1 MIRKMDYEKI
11 LSKITPT
18 RQEKETIKEFTNK
31 LIKTINRIAK
41 KKNIKAKATL
51 VGSVAKGTWLKGEAD
66 IDIFIKFP
74 LETPEEKLKKN
85 GLQLGYECI
94 KAIGGWAEERYAAHP
109 YVTGHIKGYEVDL
122 VPCYDIKEAS
132 QLKSAVDRT
141 ILHTRYIKK
150 NLKEEQI
157 KEVLLLKRFMKALG
171 AYGSEFK
178 VGGFA
183 GYLCELLIIAYGNF
197 KGVLKAAALRWRKGQ
212 IIDIEGHGTG
222 KYFNDP
228 LIVIDP
234 TDKNRNVAAALTQQK
249 LSEFIIVARN
259 FLENPKE
266 DYFQEVEYSH
276 DKEKIQAKFR
286 ERESKCIIL
295 EFNPPSVPADTLY
308 PQLKKTMDTLVSHLS
323 MEGFKVNRSS
333 YWTDEEKSS
342 LIIFEFETWKL
353 PAYRRHMGPRIW
365 SRKHTRRFHKKYG
378 DRIWVEGDRLF
389 VERKRKA
396 TKPETCLKSLLTE
409 IEYLGVGK
417 HIKEEL
423 KKGYRILDINE
434 YLEGEPS
441 QEALEFLDAF
451 LEPGKHLWRS

>member
-1 MIRKMDYEKI
+1 MIRMDYEKI

-18 RQEKETIKEFTNK
+18 RQEKKAVKGFTNK
-31 LIKTINRIAK
+31 LIKTINDIAE
-41 KKNIKAKATL
+41 KKNIKAKAAL

-74 LETPEEKLKKN
+74 LKTPKEKLKKH
-85 GLQLGYECI
+85 GLQLGHECI
-94 KAIGGWAEERYAAHP
+94 RTMKGQAEEKYAAHP
-109 YVTGHIKGYEVDL
+109 YVTGHIKGYEVDI
-122 VPCYDIKEAS
+122 VPCYDITDAS

-150 NLKEEQI
+150 NLKKEQI
-157 KEVLLLKRFMKALG
+157 KEVLLLKKFMKAIG

-183 GYLCELLIIAYGNF
+183 GYLCELLIIAYENF
-197 KGVLKAAALRWRKGQ
+197 KGVLEAAALKWRKGQ

-222 KYFNDP
+222 KYFKNP

-249 LSEFIIVARN
+249 FSEFIIVARN

-266 DYFQEVEYSH
+266 DYFQEIKYSH
-276 DKEKIQAKFR
+276 DKEKIHAKFKQ
-286 ERESKCIIL
+286 RESKCIIL
-295 EFNPPSVPADTLY
+295 EFNPPNVPADTLY

-323 MEGFKVNRSS
+323 KEGFKVNRSS
-333 YWTDEEKSS
+333 YWTDEKKNG

-353 PAYRRHMGPRIW
+353 PAYRKHMGPRVW
-365 SRKHTRRFHKKYG
+365 SKKHTRRFHKKYG
-378 DRIWVEGDRLF
+378 DKIWMEGDRLF
-389 VERKRKA
+389 VEKKRK
-396 TKPETCLKSLLTE
+396 TTRPETCLKSLLSE

-417 HIKEEL
+417 HIKKEL
-423 KKGYRILDINE
+423 KKGYKVIDINK
-434 YLEGEPS
+434 YLEGEQS
-441 QEALEFLDAF
+441 QEVLEFLDAF
-451 LEPGKHLWRS
+451 LNPGKHLWRS